1 MHYAWFFKNAK
12 ASKNIPTHIFVTD
25 VGYGDDTLYN
35 VKIPE
40 NEHKKK
46 KSTTHLD
53 SVSKGEEL
61 RATVCLHEHAEGN
74 A

>member
-1 MHYAWFFKNAK
+1 MRYAWFFKNAK

-40 NEHKKK
+40 N
-46 KSTTHLD
+46 
-53 SVSKGEEL
+53 
-61 RATVCLHEHAEGN
+61 
-74 A
+74 